1 MVQPHRIPTVATL
14 ILLLLLQPALEA
26 KKSKRKVICPIGF
39 QIAYTNVDGEPLCYR
54 LKGPEKLTDKYTGCT
69 GNLYT
74 SKLYDSL
81 NLTKSEL
88 VLWTEYKSLYPGGP
102 FIDYS
107 FTKSTGSLLETTFE
121 VYNPHQG
128 IEEQLCVV
136 IDPVN
141 NFTTA
146 RCDEEF
152 YRYCLVE
159 PYVDEDAMST
169 EGCDEV
175 KGSWRFFSPKATCLL
190 PATAVGGGAVRATWF
205 QSKEICEKRGGTVL
219 YNGWRYSNNPLLH
232 ISGSLPVY
240 PLGITYDPQRHSHVV
255 NEDATVS
262 YDFCQSCLDHVHQC
276 YFEFD
281 LNAVDKSIPKYSQ
294 ELLFC
299 LCVLSLTCISFAKCG
314 KVFFNIRFHLISFF

>member
-1 MVQPHRIPTVATL
+1 MLYFFQFQMVPPHRIPTVATL

-26 KKSKRKVICPIGF
+26 KKSKKKVICPIGF
-39 QIAYTNVDGEPLCYR
+39 QIAYSNIDGEPLCYR
-54 LKGPEKLTDKYTGCT
+54 LKGPERLTDKYVGCT

-74 SKLYDSL
+74 SKLYNSL

-107 FTKSTGSLLETTFE
+107 FTKSTGTLLESTFE
-121 VYNPHQG
+121 VDNPQKG
-128 IEEQLCVV
+128 IEEELCVV
-136 IDPVN
+136 IDPVS
-141 NFTTA
+141 NFTTT

-159 PYVDEDAMST
+159 PYADEDDLSN
-169 EGCDEV
+169 EGCDEF
-175 KGSWRFFSPKATCLL
+175 KGSWRFWSPKATCLS
-190 PATAVGGGAVRATWF
+190 PATAIGGGAVRATWF

-240 PLGITYDPQRHSHVV
+240 PLGITYDPQRHSHIV

-262 YDFCQSCLDHVHQC
+262 YVFFQSCLGHVHQC
-276 YFEFD
+276 YIVFD
-281 LNAVDKSIPKYSQ
+281 LETSIKAFLSIPKNN
-294 ELLFC
+294 LVPKIDFLF
-299 LCVLSLTCISFAKCG
+299 LCVLSFTC
-314 KVFFNIRFHLISFF
+314 